1 MLLEWAP
8 AWTSRA
14 MLMFVF
20 CSSPRHSEIHL
31 KYNAEASCFKSLLI
45 LLFFPFYILF
55 QPPMTALA
63 RKLRPRRFLSAIVI
77 AWGLVIVGHG
87 LVQSWRSMLA
97 LRCLLGIFEAG
108 FFSSCVH
115 LLSSWYIRG
124 SGPPWNQKCNLLLTS
139 SSHQPRSQN
148 EMLLSISLGLL
159 LQASAVSWHTV

>member
-1 MLLEWAP
+1 
-8 AWTSRA
+8 
-14 MLMFVF
+14 
-20 CSSPRHSEIHL
+20 
-31 KYNAEASCFKSLLI
+31 
-45 LLFFPFYILF
+45 
-55 QPPMTALA
+55 MTALA

-124 SGPPWNQKCNLLLTS
+124 SGPPWNQKYPPSPANLLIS
-139 SSHQPRSQN
+139 SAEVAKRN
-148 EMLLSISLGLL
+148 AAFYLLGSFIAGFGGILAYGVR
-159 LQASAVSWHTV
+159 QAD